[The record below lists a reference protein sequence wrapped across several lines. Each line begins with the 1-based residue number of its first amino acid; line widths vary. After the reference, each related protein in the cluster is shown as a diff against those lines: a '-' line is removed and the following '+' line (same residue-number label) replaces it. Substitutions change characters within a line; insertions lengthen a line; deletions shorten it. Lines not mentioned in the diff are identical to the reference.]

1 MGISG
6 KRWDNLL
13 HMFNGAPNLS
23 LDAKGRM
30 AIPTRYRDALG
41 SNVVITADP
50 SGCLLLFPAAGWQPF
65 EDRVSALPNMN
76 PKIKAM
82 QRLWLGYMTETEVDA
97 AGRVVLSLEMRT
109 YAKIDRKVQFVGQ
122 RDRFELWSEAGWQK
136 EIELAQH
143 SWRED
148 IPAELAGLSV

>member
-23 LDAKGRM
+23 LDAKGRI

-41 SNVVITADP
+41 SEVVITADP

-82 QRLWLGYMTETEVDA
+82 QRMWLGYMTETEVDA
-97 AGRVVLSLEMRT
+97 AGRVVLTPEMRD
-109 YAKIDRKVQFVGQ
+109 YAKLDRKVQFVGQ
-122 RDRFELWSEAGWQK
+122 KDRFELWSEAGWQAQ
-136 EIELAQH
+136 IALAQR
-143 SWRED
+143 SMLED
-148 IPAELAGLSV
+148 VPAELAGLSV

>member
-1 MGISG
+1 
-6 KRWDNLL
+6 
-13 HMFNGAPNLS
+13 MFNGAPNLS

-41 SNVVITADP
+41 SEVVITADP

-97 AGRVVLSLEMRT
+97 AGRVVLTLEMRE

>member
-41 SNVVITADP
+41 SDVVITADP
-50 SGCLLLFPAAGWQPF
+50 SGCLLLFPVAGWQPF

-97 AGRVVLSLEMRT
+97 AGRVVLTPEMRE
-109 YAKIDRKVQFVGQ
+109 YAKLDRKVQFVGQ

-136 EIELAQH
+136 EIELAQY
-143 SWRED
+143 SWRQD
-148 IPAELAGLSV
+148 IPAELVGLSV

>member
-1 MGISG
+1 
-6 KRWDNLL
+6 
-13 HMFNGAPNLS
+13 MFNGAPNLS

-41 SNVVITADP
+41 SEVVITADP
-50 SGCLLLFPAAGWQPF
+50 SGCLLLFPAVGWQPF

-97 AGRVVLSLEMRT
+97 AGRVVLTPEMRD
-109 YAKIDRKVQFVGQ
+109 YAKIDRKLQFVGQ
-122 RDRFELWSEAGWQK
+122 RNRFELWSEAGWQK

-143 SWRED
+143 SWRQD